1 MIYFFIILNLILVG
15 IIAFLI
21 NKFYFSKIEK
31 FSNKICYGNDFC
43 DNQDL
48 CMSQRCIKC
57 GLRAPCNKDS
67 DCGPNRCDNGCC
79 DNM

>member
-1 MIYFFIILNLILVG
+1 MIYFFIILNLILVS

-21 NKFYFSKIEK
+21 NKFYFSKREK

-48 CMSQRCIKC
+48 CLSQRCIKC
-57 GLRAPCNKDS
+57 GLRAPCSKDNE
-67 DCGPNRCDNGCC
+67 CGPNRCINGCC

>member
-1 MIYFFIILNLILVG
+1 MIYFSLILNLILLS
-15 IIAFLI
+15 IIAYLI
-21 NKFYFSKIEK
+21 HKIYFYKKEN

-57 GLRAPCNKDS
+57 GLRAPCTKDS

>member
-1 MIYFFIILNLILVG
+1 MTYFFLILNLILLS

-21 NKFYFSKIEK
+21 NKFYFSKIDN

-48 CMSQRCIKC
+48 CINQRCIKC
-57 GLRAPCNKDS
+57 GLRPTCTKDS